1 MLYKKLVYDSGENMR
16 TKEFPS
22 KPLERIA
29 KKSSK
34 KRLSKQAAKALRTLI
49 LEKSEDKARE
59 TVEISRHVDRR
70 TLLRRDI
77 EFTAGKS

>member
-1 MLYKKLVYDSGENMR
+1 MR

-34 KRLSKQAAKALRTLI
+34 KRLSKQAAKALRVLV
-49 LEKSEDKARE
+49 LEKSEEKARE
-59 TVEISRHVDRR
+59 IVDLSRHADRR
-70 TLLRRDI
+70 TLLKRDV
-77 EFTAGKS
+77 EFVAGKA